1 MRQIIAIALAST
13 LSLSTLPISVVAAAA
28 QTASIAGITQSVT
41 GQNVANA
48 TVQLRNLG
56 TGPLAGTTT
65 SSATGSFG
73 FTGLAA
79 GNYSVEVVNAAGQI
93 IGSSTAIPVTAGAAV
108 TGVTVT
114 ATAAA
119 AAAAGGGAAAAKM
132 LGSNKALLITTIA
145 AAAGIATTVAL
156 VNDASPSK

>member
-1 MRQIIAIALAST
+1 MHQMIAIALAST

-93 IGSSTAIPVTAGAAV
+93 MGSSTAIQVAAGAAV

-119 AAAAGGGAAAAKM
+119 AAAGGGAAAAKL

>member
-13 LSLSTLPISVVAAAA
+13 LSFSALPISVVAAGA

-65 SSATGSFG
+65 SSPTGSFG

-93 IGSSTAIPVTAGAAV
+93 MGSSTAIQVAAGAAV

-119 AAAAGGGAAAAKM
+119 AAAGGGAAAAQV
-132 LGSNKALLITTIA
+132 LGSKKALLITTIA

>member
-13 LSLSTLPISVVAAAA
+13 LSFSALPISVVAAGA

-93 IGSSTAIPVTAGAAV
+93 MGSSTAIQVAAGAAV

-119 AAAAGGGAAAAKM
+119 AAAAGGGAAAAQGLK
-132 LGSNKALLITTIA
+132 SKKALLITTIA